1 MQQSEPN
8 PGTAAPETAP
18 LPSGLFAELGQLGR
32 AVKHLFGAQMHLL
45 AAELGLA
52 RIAVSWMLIAGLAAM
67 VAGVGLGLSTLAFLG
82 LVLAKWFGSWVLALL
97 ALCVL
102 QVIFLLGS
110 ILLFRRCMHWMSLPV
125 TRGEWRGMMRDTMN
139 KAREEIDVERIKADV
154 ARVKDDLLRK
164 AETLTDDLLAGGPR
178 KGTPGDNVPGPERN
192 P

>member
-1 MQQSEPN
+1 MQQPTSE

-32 AVKHLFGAQMHLL
+32 AVRRLFGAQMHLL

-52 RIAVSWMLIAGLAAM
+52 RTAVSWMLIAGLAAM
-67 VAGVGLGLSTLAFLG
+67 VAGVGLGLSLLAFVG
-82 LVLAKWFGSWVLALL
+82 LLLAKWFGSWVLALL
-97 ALCVL
+97 GLCVL
-102 QVIFLLGS
+102 QLFFLLGS

-125 TRGEWRGMMRDTMN
+125 TRGEWRGMMRDTVA

-154 ARVKDDLLRK
+154 ARVKDDLARK
-164 AETLTDDLLAGGPR
+164 AETLKDDLLAGVPR
-178 KGTPGDNVPGPERN
+178 KSERGNHASDREGN